1 MDWWNFVDYTRAYRG
16 GIPPLEEN
24 GQSSILTLQY
34 VTALRDAADLEAAF
48 GSAPQAQQDRAL
60 AAKLAGAV
68 YKTCWDPTRHLLADT
83 SARKNFSQHANIL
96 GVLADAIPP
105 AAQTSV
111 MKTVLS
117 DSSLTPATYYFR
129 FYLFRAMK
137 KAGLGDQYL
146 SQLDPWRNMLA
157 LGLTTWAEM
166 PEPTRSD
173 CHAWSAHPNFDLLAT
188 VAGIE
193 SAAAGFKEVAIRP
206 ELGSLQRL
214 KASLPHP
221 EGDIQVQYERRGK
234 GLTADVDLPQQL
246 RGWFYWGGQRTAL
259 HGGHQHLVF

>member
-1 MDWWNFVDYTRAYRG
+1 V
-16 GIPPLEEN
+16 
-24 GQSSILTLQY
+24 S
-34 VTALRDAADLEAAF
+34 ALRATADLEAAF
-48 GSAPQAQQDRAL
+48 GSPQQAQQDRTL
-60 AAKLAGAV
+60 AANIGAAV
-68 YKTCWDPTRHLLADT
+68 YKTCWDPARHLLADT

-96 GVLADAIPP
+96 GVLEDAIPP
-105 AAQTSV
+105 ADQARV
-111 MKTVLS
+111 MQTVLS

-146 SQLDPWRNMLA
+146 DQLGPWRGMLA

-166 PEPTRSD
+166 PEPARSD
-173 CHAWSAHPNFDLLAT
+173 CHAWSAHPNFDPLAT

-193 SAAAGFKEVAIRP
+193 PGAAGFREVAIRP
-206 ELGSLQRL
+206 QLGSLQHL

-221 EGDIQVQYERRGK
+221 EGDIQVEYERHGK
-234 GLTADVDLPQQL
+234 GLTADVDLPSNL
-246 RGWFYWGGQRTAL
+246 GGEFYWAGKRTAL